1 MAVSETERF
10 ELHLKLRNV
19 IGDEMADILMEHLPP
34 SGWGDVARKSDMD
47 QRFDI
52 VDHRFNIVDQRFNMI
67 DQRFEMID
75 QRFEVIDQR
84 FASMESRLNGIVQG
98 LWALGSLT
106 SAFFLALLTII
117 VTKL

>member
-1 MAVSETERF
+1 
-10 ELHLKLRNV
+10 
-19 IGDEMADILMEHLPP
+19 MADILMENLPP

-52 VDHRFNIVDQRFNMI
+52 VDHKFKLIDQRFEMIDQQFKMI

-75 QRFEVIDQR
+75 QRFEGV
-84 FASMESRLNGIVQG
+84 ETRLTGIVQG